1 MLLNSISVPTSEGKN
16 IRLKSWRFLEI
27 GTLEDLAVN
36 VQVSGILYKIAMQSL
51 EAETV
56 NQMCL
61 VALFLQAV
69 ICPLEAGLM
78 E

>member
-1 MLLNSISVPTSEGKN
+1 MLLNSISVPTLEGKN

-61 VALFLQAV
+61 VVLFLQAV
-69 ICPLEAGLM
+69 ICHLEDELM

>member
-1 MLLNSISVPTSEGKN
+1 M
-16 IRLKSWRFLEI
+16 EI
-27 GTLEDLAVN
+27 GTLEDVG
-36 VQVSGILYKIAMQSL
+36 VSVRVLGILCKIAMQSL

-69 ICPLEAGLM
+69 IYPLEAERTNGIEESGCTAPLM
-78 E
+78 SSMDFTEI

>member
-1 MLLNSISVPTSEGKN
+1 M
-16 IRLKSWRFLEI
+16 EI
-27 GTLEDLAVN
+27 GTLEDVG
-36 VQVSGILYKIAMQSL
+36 VSVRVLGILCKIAMQSL

>member
-27 GTLEDLAVN
+27 GTLEDVAVS
-36 VQVSGILYKIAMQSL
+36 VQVSGILCKIAMQCL

-69 ICPLEAGLM
+69 IYPLEAELM
-78 E
+78 V